1 MKNKS
6 KTSVVDKTS
15 IHRFELQDVSEPNLF
30 REYFPYSEVCKTPFT
45 NRIIPPN
52 LPPDF
57 WITDTTFRDGQQAR
71 PPYTVEQ
78 IVDIYDMLHRLGGP
92 NGVIRQSEFF
102 LYSKKDKEAV
112 TKCLEK
118 GYRFPEVT
126 GWIRAA
132 KGDFKLVKEMG
143 LKETGILTSCS
154 DYHIFLK
161 LNMTRREA
169 MNKYL
174 EIVSEALNEG
184 IIPRCHLEDITR
196 ADFYGFVIPFVQE
209 LMSLSEKAKMPIKVR
224 ACDTMGYGV
233 PYTGAALPRGIQEL
247 IYGLINEGGVP
258 SELLEWHGHND
269 FHKVLINAST
279 AWLYGCAAANGAI
292 LGFGERTGNSP
303 IEGLIIEYIS
313 LRGENNGIDTTVI
326 TEIAEYFHKVLHYHI
341 PPNYPL
347 VGSEFNTT
355 SAGIHLDGVL
365 KNEEI
370 YNIFN
375 TAELLN
381 RPIGITITDKSGLA
395 GVAQW
400 INSHLGFAD
409 DKKVDKRHPAVA
421 KIYKWVTAQYENGR
435 LTSISSDEM
444 LALTKRYLPE
454 HFVSELDRLK
464 LKAKEIAFHLAE
476 DIVEKSEFKTMD
488 PKWQEPL
495 MKALL
500 DENPFIQF
508 AYVVDTDGKKTTKN
522 ITQVVDKAK
531 YEKIGAGEN
540 FSNRDWFIEPMKTGK
555 TYITDFY
562 KSVMT
567 GALCI
572 TVSAPIRNIEE
583 EIIGVFGIDIKFE
596 ELLKMANDTDLEEEV
611 MQK

>member
-1 MKNKS
+1 MKK
-6 KTSVVDKTS
+6 KAS
-15 IHRFELQDVSEPNLF
+15 IIMAKPAHKYELQEVSEPNLF
-30 REYFPYSEVCKTPFT
+30 RDYFPYSEVCKIPFT
-45 NRIIPPN
+45 DRIIPPS
-52 LPPDF
+52 LPQDF

-71 PPYTVEQ
+71 PPYTVKQ
-78 IVDIYDMLHRLGGP
+78 IVDIYDMLHRLSGP
-92 NGVIRQSEFF
+92 NGVVRQCEFF

-112 TKCLEK
+112 EKCLEK
-118 GYRFPEVT
+118 GYKYPEVT

-169 MNKYL
+169 MSRYL
-174 EIVSEALNEG
+174 EIVKEALNEG

-196 ADFYGFVIPFVQE
+196 ADFYGLVIPFVQE
-209 LMSLSEKAKMPIKVR
+209 LMRLSGEAKIPVKVR

-247 IYGLINEGGVP
+247 IHGLRTEGGVP
-258 SELLEWHGHND
+258 SEYLEWHGHND

-303 IEGLIIEYIS
+303 IEGLVVEYIS
-313 LRGENNGIDTTVI
+313 LRGDNNGIDTRVI
-326 TEIAEYFHKVLHYHI
+326 TEIAEYFHKELHYHI

-370 YNIFN
+370 YNIFD
-375 TAELLN
+375 TAKLLN

-395 GVAQW
+395 GVAHW
-400 INSHLGFAD
+400 INTHLELTG
-409 DKKVDKRHPAVA
+409 DKKVDKRHPAVS
-421 KIYKWVTAQYENGR
+421 KIYKWVTEQYENGR
-435 LTSISSDEM
+435 LTSVSSEEM
-444 LALTKRYLPE
+444 LALAKKYLPE
-454 HFVSELDRLK
+454 YFVSELDK
-464 LKAKEIAFHLAE
+464 LKQKAQEMAFHLVE
-476 DIVEKSEFKTMD
+476 ELVEKSEFRTMD
-488 PKWQEPL
+488 PKLQEPL
-495 MKALL
+495 MKKLME
-500 DENPFIQF
+500 DDPFIQF
-508 AYVVDTDGKKTTKN
+508 AYVIDTEGKKTTRN
-522 ITQVVDKAK
+522 ITQVIDKAK
-531 YEKIGAGEN
+531 YEKFGISED
-540 FSNRDWFIEPMKTGK
+540 FSNRDWFLQPIKTGK

-583 EIIGVFGIDIKFE
+583 EIVGIFGMDIKFE
-596 ELLKMANDTDLEEEV
+596 ELLKMVNDTSIEEEV
-611 MQK
+611 IKK

>member
-112 TKCLEK
+112 EKCLEK
-118 GYRFPEVT
+118 GYKYPEVT

-209 LMSLSEKAKMPIKVR
+209 LMRLSKEAKMPVKVR

-326 TEIAEYFHKVLHYHI
+326 TEIAEYFHKELHYHI

-400 INSHLGFAD
+400 INSHLGLAD

-421 KIYKWVTAQYENGR
+421 KIYKWVTTQYENGR

-464 LKAKEIAFHLAE
+464 LKAKEMVFHLVE

-495 MKALL
+495 MKTLME
-500 DENPFIQF
+500 ENPFIQF
-508 AYVVDTDGKKTTKN
+508 AYVVDTEGNKTTKN

-531 YEKIGAGEN
+531 YEKIGIGEN

-572 TVSAPIRNIEE
+572 TVSASVRNIDE
-583 EIIGVFGIDIKFE
+583 EIVGIFGIDIKFE
-596 ELLKMANDTDLEEEV
+596 ELLKMVNEADFEEEV
-611 MQK
+611 LKK

>member
-1 MKNKS
+1 MKK
-6 KTSVVDKTS
+6 KAS
-15 IHRFELQDVSEPNLF
+15 IIMAKPAHKYELQDVSKPNLF
-30 REYFPYSEVCKTPFT
+30 REYFPYSEVCKIPFT
-45 NRIIPPN
+45 DRIIPPS
-52 LPPDF
+52 LPQDF

-71 PPYTVEQ
+71 PPYTVKQ
-78 IVDIYDMLHRLGGP
+78 IVDIYDMLHRLSGP
-92 NGVIRQSEFF
+92 HGVVRQCEFF

-118 GYRFPEVT
+118 GYKYPEVT

-169 MNKYL
+169 MSRYL
-174 EIVSEALNEG
+174 EIVKEALNEG

-196 ADFYGFVIPFVQE
+196 ADFYGLVIPFVQE
-209 LMSLSEKAKMPIKVR
+209 LMRLSGEAKIPVKVR

-233 PYTGAALPRGIQEL
+233 PYTSAALPRGIQEL
-247 IYGLINEGGVP
+247 IHGLRTEGGVP
-258 SELLEWHGHND
+258 SEYLEWHGHND

-303 IEGLIIEYIS
+303 IEGLVVEYIS
-313 LRGENNGIDTTVI
+313 LRGDNNGIDTRVI
-326 TEIAEYFHKVLHYHI
+326 TEIAEYFHKELHYHI

-370 YNIFN
+370 YNIFD
-375 TAELLN
+375 TARLLN

-395 GVAQW
+395 GVAHW
-400 INSHLGFAD
+400 INTHLELTG
-409 DKKVDKRHPAVA
+409 DKKVDKRHPAVS
-421 KIYKWVTAQYENGR
+421 KIYKWVTEQYENGR
-435 LTSISSDEM
+435 LTSVSSEEM
-444 LALTKRYLPE
+444 LALAKKYLPE
-454 HFVSELDRLK
+454 YFVSELDK
-464 LKAKEIAFHLAE
+464 LKQKAQEMAFHLVE
-476 DIVEKSEFKTMD
+476 GLVEKSEFKTMD
-488 PKWQEPL
+488 PKRQEPL
-495 MKALL
+495 MKKLME
-500 DENPFIQF
+500 DDPFIQF
-508 AYVVDTDGKKTTKN
+508 AYVIDTEGKKTTRN

-531 YEKIGAGEN
+531 YEKFGISED
-540 FSNRDWFIEPMKTGK
+540 FSNRDWFLQPIKTGK

-583 EIIGVFGIDIKFE
+583 EIVGIFGMDIKFE
-596 ELLKMANDTDLEEEV
+596 ELLKMVNDTSIEEEV
-611 MQK
+611 MKK

>member
-583 EIIGVFGIDIKFE
+583 EIVGVFGIDIKFE

>member
-1 MKNKS
+1 MKK
-6 KTSVVDKTS
+6 KAS
-15 IHRFELQDVSEPNLF
+15 IIMAKPAHKYELQDVSEPMLF
-30 REYFPYSEVCKTPFT
+30 REYFPYSEVCKIPFT
-45 NRIIPPN
+45 DRIIPPS
-52 LPPDF
+52 LPQDF

-71 PPYTVEQ
+71 PPYTVKQ
-78 IVDIYDMLHRLGGP
+78 IVDIYDMLHRLSGP
-92 NGVIRQSEFF
+92 NGVVRQCEFF

-112 TKCLEK
+112 EKCLEK
-118 GYRFPEVT
+118 GYKYPEVT

-169 MNKYL
+169 MSRYL
-174 EIVSEALNEG
+174 EIVKEALNEG

-196 ADFYGFVIPFVQE
+196 ADFYGFVMPFVQE
-209 LMSLSEKAKMPIKVR
+209 LMRLSGEAKIPVKVR

-233 PYTGAALPRGIQEL
+233 PYTSAALPRGIQEL
-247 IYGLINEGGVP
+247 IHGLRTEGGVP
-258 SELLEWHGHND
+258 SEYLEWHGHND

-303 IEGLIIEYIS
+303 IEGLVVEYIS
-313 LRGENNGIDTTVI
+313 LRGDNNGIDTRVI
-326 TEIAEYFHKVLHYHI
+326 TEIAEYFHKELHYHI

-370 YNIFN
+370 YNIFD
-375 TAELLN
+375 TARLLN

-395 GVAQW
+395 GVAHW
-400 INSHLGFAD
+400 INTHLELTG
-409 DKKVDKRHPAVA
+409 DKKVDKRHPAVS
-421 KIYKWVTAQYENGR
+421 KIYKWVTEQYENGR
-435 LTSISSDEM
+435 LTSVSSEEM
-444 LALTKRYLPE
+444 LALAKKYLPE
-454 HFVSELDRLK
+454 YFVSELDK
-464 LKAKEIAFHLAE
+464 LKQKAQEMAFHLVE
-476 DIVEKSEFKTMD
+476 ELVEKSEFRTMD
-488 PKWQEPL
+488 PKRQEPL
-495 MKALL
+495 MKKLME
-500 DENPFIQF
+500 DDPFIQF
-508 AYVVDTDGKKTTKN
+508 AYVIDTEGKKTTRN

-531 YEKIGAGEN
+531 YEKFGISED
-540 FSNRDWFIEPMKTGK
+540 FSNRDWFLQPIKTGK

-583 EIIGVFGIDIKFE
+583 EIVGIFGMDIKFE
-596 ELLKMANDTDLEEEV
+596 ELLKMVNDTSIEEEV
-611 MQK
+611 IKK